1 MKTKNILAW
10 GWVHTWSSL
19 ISTVFLVMLCVTGL
33 PLIFHDEIDAALN
46 PGTWEPAKP
55 GGEHLTLD
63 QVLALSSDNRP
74 GEVPI
79 FMSFDIDR
87 PVVNITSGP
96 SADAPGSQM
105 HFTSFDLTSGEVVPP
120 ADVGETVMEFILQ
133 LHTDMFL
140 ALPGM
145 LFLGL
150 MGFLGLVAVVSGV
163 VLYAPFMRKLDFGVV
178 RRQKSKRVKW
188 LDYHIFFGVV
198 TVAWVLVVT
207 ATGVINTLETPL
219 IDTWR
224 DQELGRLIAENSGV
238 LVREDR
244 ASLDVAVSEA
254 VLAAPDMTLQFV
266 AFPGSGYSTPAHYAI
281 FLHGDTPL
289 TEHLIA
295 PVLVDA
301 STGQVAGLR
310 EMPWYTKALALSRPL
325 HFGDYGGLTLKLIWA
340 VLDVLLLV
348 VLLSGFYLWWKKHRV
363 TASDSKSVSAVTPS
377 AEKLA
382 MEKSL

>member
-10 GWVHTWSSL
+10 GWVHKWSSL
-19 ISTVFLVMLCVTGL
+19 VSTVFLVMLCVTGL

-46 PGTWEPAKP
+46 SNAWEPAKP
-55 GGEHLTLD
+55 DGEQLDLD
-63 QVLALSSDNRP
+63 QVLALSLENRP

-87 PVVNITSGP
+87 PVVNVTTGP
-96 SADAPGSQM
+96 SVDAPGSQM
-105 HFTSFDLTSGEVVPP
+105 HFASFDLTSGDLVPP

-188 LDYHIFFGVV
+188 LDYHNFFGVV

-219 IDTWR
+219 IDAWR
-224 DQELGRLIAENSGV
+224 DRELGQLIVENSGV
-238 LVREDR
+238 NVSEHR
-244 ASLDVAVSEA
+244 ASLDAAVSEA

-301 STGQVAGLR
+301 STGQLAGLR

-325 HFGDYGGLTLKLIWA
+325 HFGDYGGLALKIIWG
-340 VLDVLLLV
+340 VLDVLLLI
-348 VLLSGFYLWWKKHRV
+348 VLLSGLYLWWKKHRI
-363 TASDSKSVSAVTPS
+363 TASDSKPLNSATQSVEELV
-377 AEKLA
+377 
-382 MEKSL
+382 MEKYL

>member
-1 MKTKNILAW
+1 MKTKTILAW
-10 GWVHTWSSL
+10 GWVHKWSSL
-19 ISTVFLVMLCVTGL
+19 VSTVFLVMLCVTGL

-46 PGTWEPAKP
+46 PDAWGPAEPD
-55 GGEHLTLD
+55 GEHLDLD
-63 QVLALSSDNRP
+63 QVLALSLVNRP

-105 HFTSFDLTSGEVVPP
+105 HFSSFDLTSGDLVPP
-120 ADVGETVMEFILQ
+120 ADVGESVMEFILQ

-145 LFLGL
+145 LFLGV
-150 MGFLGLVAVVSGV
+150 MGFLGVVAVVSGV

-178 RRQKSKRVKW
+178 RRQKSKRIKW
-188 LDYHIFFGVV
+188 LDYHNLLGIA

-207 ATGVINTLETPL
+207 VTGVINTLETPL
-219 IDTWR
+219 IDAWQDR
-224 DQELGRLIAENSGV
+224 ELEQLIAENS
-238 LVREDR
+238 LVAVSDAR
-244 ASLDVAVSEA
+244 ASLDAAVSKA

-266 AFPGSGYSTPAHYAI
+266 AFPGSGYSTPTHYAI

-310 EMPWYTKALALSRPL
+310 EMPWYAKALALSRPL
-325 HFGDYGGLTLKLIWA
+325 HFGDYGGLALKIIWA
-340 VLDVLLLV
+340 VLDVLLFV
-348 VLLSGFYLWWKKHRV
+348 VLLSGFYLWWKKYRV
-363 TASDSKSVSAVTPS
+363 TASDSESPNTVTRR

-382 MEKSL
+382 TEKSL